1 MDILLEKI
9 RVLSILV
16 MGVVLDGLTVG
27 NRDTKMSID
36 SIPYANLES
45 LIILLSRRFCS
56 LAFLSPSSSYWS
68 QGTNSHEPHQF

>member
-27 NRDTKMSID
+27 NRDTKMSMTP
-36 SIPYANLES
+36 SHM
-45 LIILLSRRFCS
+45 LI
-56 LAFLSPSSSYWS
+56 
-68 QGTNSHEPHQF
+68 